1 MIFFFK
7 KHDNPGYLPTMLCLW
22 SQAGPWELHLAA
34 INGGV
39 VPNFTTKHK
48 ALSLKLQGQYHSASA
63 GSAKFV
69 INEDIYHHPPKKFGN
84 EDREMVVILVGAC
97 GAKQYVH
104 DTEILALK
112 KYIVKD
118 QH

>member
-1 MIFFFK
+1 MGFAIFMI
-7 KHDNPGYLPTMLCLW
+7 NV
-22 SQAGPWELHLAA
+22 S
-34 INGGV
+34 INNH
-39 VPNFTTKHK
+39 P
-48 ALSLKLQGQYHSASA
+48 LE
-63 GSAKFV
+63 KF
-69 INEDIYHHPPKKFGN
+69 EN

>member
-1 MIFFFK
+1 MINK
-7 KHDNPGYLPTMLCLW
+7 G
-22 SQAGPWELHLAA
+22 
-34 INGGV
+34 INNH
-39 VPNFTTKHK
+39 P
-48 ALSLKLQGQYHSASA
+48 LE
-63 GSAKFV
+63 KF
-69 INEDIYHHPPKKFGN
+69 EN

-97 GAKQYVH
+97 GTKQYVH